1 MKFKALEFNHI
12 VDFGHEYQLRL
23 LTLGDYSVFQV
34 SLNWADDYLSGPF
47 LQLQSGGGTLL
58 SVIAFA
64 GKLGIDFDFFGRYWK
79 SLDS

>member
-34 SLNWADDYLSGPF
+34 GLNWADDYLSGPF
-47 LQLQSGGGTLL
+47 LQLHAADQ
-58 SVIAFA
+58 V
-64 GKLGIDFDFFGRYWK
+64 
-79 SLDS
+79 